1 MKKLFLSYRRSDSE
15 ALTNRIHAVLEA
27 EFGVG
32 NVLQNVM
39 NAVNTGAS
47 SVVALLAVIVP
58 MLFAVVFVI
67 QPPSIQTP
75 VALAQATSAAAVT
88 LTAMPT
94 PTLSPLEVAAIPVS
108 RNADWTPITQEFN
121 GVTMVLVPAGR
132 FEMGST
138 AAQIDAAFAMC
149 QQAADNNATCERNW
163 FEDELIPAQG
173 GNNQTIRPFWLD
185 ETEVTR
191 AHYAACVAAG
201 QCEDTLASDY
211 STTDEQPINNVT
223 WFQATAYC
231 TWRDGRLP
239 TEAEWEYAAR
249 GPDEWIFPWGNS
261 FDGTRANHCD
271 GNCGAASW
279 ASGFNYVNEENDDGY
294 VVTAPVG
301 SYPLGASWV
310 GALDMSGNVWEWT
323 SSLYQPY
330 PYDGQEGREEF
341 ANRTDARVLRGSSY
355 YSTSGNLR
363 AADRGDG
370 TPDSVN
376 HGFGFRCVR
385 SQ

>member
-75 VALAQATSAAAVT
+75 VALAQATSAAAVS

-138 AAQIDAAFAMC
+138 AAQIDAAFAIC

-163 FEDELIPAQG
+163 YEDELIPAQG
-173 GNNQTIRPFWLD
+173 NNQTIAPFWLD

-191 AHYAACVAAG
+191 AHYAACVADG

-330 PYDGQEGREEF
+330 PYDGQEGRK
-341 ANRTDARVLRGSSY
+341 
-355 YSTSGNLR
+355 
-363 AADRGDG
+363 
-370 TPDSVN
+370 
-376 HGFGFRCVR
+376 
-385 SQ
+385 